1 MRNLLLVFLSLVLSS
16 CQSNFIKAIYN
27 FRAQT
32 PAPIKKDIK
41 VALVLGGGGSR
52 SIAQIGVI
60 EILEKNGIKADLII
74 GTSGGSI
81 IGALY
86 ADSADIET
94 VKKIGLNFKRADILN
109 LSLKNAIEGARSL
122 RGGFDGSSAEKFI
135 EQNLKAQDFN
145 QLKIPFIAVATDI
158 NSGQT
163 VELRSGKIA
172 PSVRASCAIPGLFS
186 PVEIY
191 GMTLV
196 DGGVTAPLAIDIAKS
211 YRPKLIIAVDVSLS
225 LKKDKVQNMLELVHR
240 SALLSYNALNE
251 LNGKRADILIKPY
264 LEDVGIFDD
273 HKNEEIYNAGKL
285 EAEKYIKQIKA
296 KLKK

>member
-1 MRNLLLVFLSLVLSS
+1 MHNLFLVFLALILSG
-16 CQSNFIKAIYN
+16 CQSNFIKSIYN
-27 FRAQT
+27 FRTQT
-32 PAPIKKDIK
+32 PAPIKKDIG

-52 SIAQIGVI
+52 AIAQIGVI
-60 EILEKNGIKADLII
+60 EVLEKNGIKADLII

-86 ADSADIET
+86 ADTGDIEI

-122 RGGFDGSSAEKFI
+122 RGGFDGNGAEKFI
-135 EQNLKAQDFN
+135 IQNLKAQDFN

-158 NSGQT
+158 NSGET
-163 VELRSGKIA
+163 VGLRSGRIA
-172 PSVRASCAIPGLFS
+172 PAVRASCAIPGLFS
-186 PVEIY
+186 PVEIF

-211 YRPKLIIAVDVSLS
+211 YRPKLIIAIDVSLS
-225 LKKDKVQNMLELVHR
+225 LKKEKVQNMLELVHR
-240 SALLSYNALNE
+240 SAILSYNALND
-251 LNGKRADILIKPY
+251 LNGKNADILIKPY

-273 HKNEEIYNAGKL
+273 HRNDEIYRAGQL
-285 EAEKYIKQIKA
+285 EAAKYIKLIKA